1 VNPVSTKAKP
11 MAAEANGSDFIGG
24 EGRALALGIFDE
36 VRRMSPDV
44 EGVSRPAFSQ
54 VETAVLGYL
63 DGIAQRHGLV
73 TWRDAGA
80 NLMIARPGDTN
91 REARHGLLGSHVD
104 SVPQGGN
111 YDGLAGVVTALLALI
126 SMEHDGVATPLPI
139 RAIALRGEESAF
151 FGHAYMGSKALFGM
165 LDGKALAAKSS
176 LDGRTMREAMAD
188 CGIDVARVAKGEPLA
203 DPAQIA
209 FFLELHIEQGP
220 LLIDRNWPIA
230 AVTGIRGNI
239 RHREIRCIGEAG
251 HSGAVPRWLRRDAVM
266 ATADL
271 LIRMDEH
278 WSVIQ
283 QHGGDLVMTTGVFH
297 TNPDNNAMSR
307 IASETSFSFEA
318 RSQQATTL
326 RAIEGLL
333 HSECEIIQRDRGVR
347 FVFDEPVHSREA
359 FLDDGIVEALKAAC
373 IAEGLPDEAVPS
385 GAGHDAAVFAQ
396 AGIRSGMLFV
406 RNAHGSHN
414 PHESMDIDDML
425 HGARVFS
432 RAASSLANLD
442 VG

>member
-1 VNPVSTKAKP
+1 MTKKKP
-11 MAAEANGSDFIGG
+11 SVADPSGSDFVGG
-24 EGRALALGIFDE
+24 EGRALALEIFDE

-54 VETAVLGYL
+54 VETAVLDYL
-63 DGIAQRHGLV
+63 DGIARRHGLV

-80 NLMIARPGDTN
+80 NLMIARPGDTD
-91 REARHGLLGSHVD
+91 RKARHGLLGSHVD

-126 SMEHDGVATPLPI
+126 AMERDGVSTPLPI
-139 RAIALRGEESAF
+139 RVIALRGEESAF

-165 LDGKALAAKSS
+165 LDAKALAAKSS
-176 LDGRTMREAMAD
+176 LDGRSMGEAMAA
-188 CGIDVARVAKGEPLA
+188 CGIDGARVEKGEKLV
-203 DPAQIA
+203 DRERIA

-220 LLIDRNWPIA
+220 LLIDRDWPIA

-251 HSGAVPRWLRRDAVM
+251 HSGAVPRWLRKDAVM

-278 WSVIQ
+278 WNVIQ

-297 TNPDNNAMSR
+297 TNPGNNAMSR
-307 IASETSFSFEA
+307 IASETTFSFEA
-318 RSQQATTL
+318 RSQQAMTL

-347 FVFDEPVHSREA
+347 FVFDEPVYSKEA
-359 FLDDGIVEALKAAC
+359 FLDEAIVEALKVAC
-373 IAEGLPDEAVPS
+373 EAEDLPAETVPS
-385 GAGHDAAVFAQ
+385 GAGHDAAVFSQ

-414 PHESMDIDDML
+414 PHEAMEIDDML
-425 HGARVFS
+425 QGVRVFR
-432 RAASSLANLD
+432 RAAVALAVAEQAGD
-442 VG
+442 